1 MSFTFDLY
9 LLVVRASNL
18 FLGIKIDEIN
28 TLHEGKCFL
37 IASDKPFSP
46 NDDMVK
52 ERVNLKLPDG
62 INDPFLVY
70 FKDGLDVA
78 NAAMFAM
85 SEEEDVPKYHIS
97 PMNYYRFN
105 IR

>member
-1 MSFTFDLY
+1 M
-9 LLVVRASNL
+9 
-18 FLGIKIDEIN
+18 FLGIKIEEIN

-37 IASDKPFSP
+37 IATDKPFSP

-52 ERVNLKLPDG
+52 VRVNLKLPDN
-62 INDPFLVY
+62 ITDPFLVY

-85 SEEEDVPKYHIS
+85 GEEEDLPKYHIS
-97 PMNYYRFN
+97 PKNYYRFN